1 MSEENVEAVERMI
14 EAVNR
19 RDIEAVLEEADP
31 EVEWPHPGFH
41 VALGGEATVYRGHEG
56 VRKVLQDLYELFDQV
71 EVLVSEIRDL
81 GDRIVVIGA
90 LQGRG
95 TESGAEVTTPSGAVV
110 AFKDGKAIQVD
121 DYLDPK
127 EALEAAGLSE

>member
-1 MSEENVEAVERMI
+1 MSEENVEAVNRAI

-19 RDIEAVLEEADP
+19 RDIEAVLEEVDP
-31 EVEWPHPGFH
+31 EAEWPHPGFH

-56 VRKVLQDLYELFDQV
+56 VRKVLQDLYELFVEV

-81 GDRIVVIGA
+81 GDRIVVTGG
-90 LQGRG
+90 LRGRG
-95 TESGAEVTTPSGAVV
+95 AESGADVTTPWGAVV
-110 AFKDGKAIQVD
+110 EFKDGKGIRLS
-121 DYLDPK
+121 DYLDPN